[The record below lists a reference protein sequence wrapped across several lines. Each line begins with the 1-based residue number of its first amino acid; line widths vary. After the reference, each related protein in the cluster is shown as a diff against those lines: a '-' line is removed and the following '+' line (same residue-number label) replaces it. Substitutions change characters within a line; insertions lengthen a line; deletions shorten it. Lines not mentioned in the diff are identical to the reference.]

1 MSWMNTKEAIS
12 KTPQLLFAGNFFYD
26 FDTVPLRA
34 SNLTWQKRINLVKCG
49 FDSAL
54 KKTRLWSMPPTIQ
67 IEPTN
72 LCNLA
77 CPLCPSNLAESG
89 RKKGMMS
96 METFHAILDEL
107 GDFLV
112 SAILY
117 NAGEPFI
124 NKNLPKMIAAC
135 TARNILTLISTNGQY
150 LQTLEEALEVV
161 DAGLTALIIAMDG
174 STQEIYQIYRKGGDI
189 EKVKRCTALIEEA
202 KIIRKSSFPYT
213 NLRAVVMQQNQDDL
227 PNIAKLAREL
237 GVNMVSYKT
246 VGSALFDDYVKY
258 ETTRKEFNRY
268 ESVDGKRQK
277 KDLIKCPYP
286 FRQPTIFWDGT
297 VVGCQRD
304 YEEEE
309 VFGKI
314 GEQPFTQI
322 WNGLKAREVRRMIR
336 FGPKRPVFCAR
347 CRCQDRIRENV
358 LSSVEL
364 RPVSD

>member
-1 MSWMNTKEAIS
+1 MSWMNTREAIR
-12 KTPQLLFAGNFFYD
+12 KTPHVLLSGNFFYD
-26 FDTVPLRA
+26 FDTVPLHA
-34 SNLTWQKRINLVKCG
+34 NNLTWRKRINLVKCG
-49 FDSAL
+49 FDTAL
-54 KKTRLWSMPPTIQ
+54 KKTQVWSMPPIIQ

-72 LCNLA
+72 LCNLS
-77 CPLCPSNLAESG
+77 CPLCSVNSADPG

-96 METFHAILDEL
+96 METFNAILDEL
-107 GDFLV
+107 GDFLLT
-112 SAILY
+112 AILY
-117 NAGEPFI
+117 NSGEPFI

-135 TARNILTLISTNGQY
+135 TARNILTLTSTNGQY

-161 DAGLTALIIAMDG
+161 DAGLTAMIIAMDG

-227 PNIAKLAREL
+227 PNIAKLANEL

-246 VGSALFDDYVKY
+246 AGSTLFEDYVKY

-268 ESVDGKRQK
+268 EYVDGKRQE

-286 FRQPTIFWDGT
+286 FRQPSIFWDGT
-297 VVGCQRD
+297 VAGCQRD
-304 YEEEE
+304 YEKMEA
-309 VFGKI
+309 FGKI
-314 GEQPFTQI
+314 GEQPFAQI
-322 WNGLKAREVRRMIR
+322 WNGLKARELRRMIR
-336 FGPKRPVFCAR
+336 FGTKRPTFCAR
-347 CRCQDRIRENV
+347 CRSQNRIRENI